1 MTLGFYELIPAAAI
15 LPFMLY
21 QLAGYGTL
29 HFVLPKAANVLVN
42 VGILVLIVSSY
53 VANRQGNFPV
63 EKALVGVL
71 ILGMMALVFYGV
83 MSLRSNQ
90 LRYDSFH
97 PEKAKEKDKKAAA

>member
-1 MTLGFYELIPAAAI
+1 MGRL
-15 LPFMLY
+15 
-21 QLAGYGTL
+21 
-29 HFVLPKAANVLVN
+29 
-42 VGILVLIVSSY
+42 GILLLIVGSY
-53 VANRQGNFPV
+53 IANRLGNFPV
-63 EKALVGVL
+63 ERVLVGAL